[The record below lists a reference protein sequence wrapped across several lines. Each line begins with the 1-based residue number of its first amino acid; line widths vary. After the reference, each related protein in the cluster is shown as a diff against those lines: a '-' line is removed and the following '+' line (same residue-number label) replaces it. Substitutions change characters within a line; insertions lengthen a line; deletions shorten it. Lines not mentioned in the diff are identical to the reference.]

1 MLSLGLG
8 PTRTRHVSSAHM
20 LCTYTGMY
28 ATAYMQT
35 GVLHV
40 YVHGMF
46 TCCVRTPACTLL
58 RTCTSVCNT
67 STYTACSHVVYVQR
81 HVRYRVHAH
90 RWTTCQRTRHVH
102 MLCTYT
108 GMYAIAYMHIGGQH
122 VNVHGMFTCCVR
134 TPACPLYAYM
144 HIGERHSCNTRYLFM
159 FVCLFLCLCLIVL
172 RFMMCL
178 SICAYLHI
186 CRDPF

>member
-1 MLSLGLG
+1 MIWVAGGILSLGLG
-8 PTRTRHVSSAHM
+8 PTRTRHVSSAHV

-28 ATAYMQT
+28 ATAYMQI

-58 RTCTSVCNT
+58 RTCTSVGNT
-67 STYTACSHVVYVQR
+67 STYTACSHAVYVHR

-108 GMYAIAYMHIGGQH
+108 GMYAIAYMHIGGKN
-122 VNVHGMFTCCVR
+122 VNLHGMFTCCVR

-144 HIGERHSCNTRYLFM
+144 HIGEEHSMQHSLFVYVCV
-159 FVCLFLCLCLIVL
+159 FVF
-172 RFMMCL
+172 
-178 SICAYLHI
+178 CAAA
-186 CRDPF
+186 